1 MWPTNPFHCR
11 LPLLFPKKK
20 INGMPF
26 SVGKRK
32 QQKHFLP
39 KQNWPW
45 IEVSPISIC
54 GRLGWD
60 PKNTLQKFWAMHS
73 SFSGA
78 FEIAIETRFEFL
90 FCHYL
95 LPSHLSYLNRKRTSH
110 NHQKCKSKNKF
121 PHQTN
126 TYNNND
132 SRCCLNKFPPPLF
145 QTTLPS
151 PRVPRFPTPKAQ
163 ANDT

>member
-1 MWPTNPFHCR
+1 MWEKESN
-11 LPLLFPKKK
+11 
-20 INGMPF
+20 
-26 SVGKRK
+26 
-32 QQKHFLP
+32 
-39 KQNWPW
+39 
-45 IEVSPISIC
+45 
-54 GRLGWD
+54 
-60 PKNTLQKFWAMHS
+60 KNTSFQNKIDRESKCLQSPSVVDWGGIQKILSKKYSAMHF